1 MIKLSGYS
9 GLRRILTGT
18 TYRLDNPKVVQL
30 GIGKYGLANSIK
42 SGTVITIF
50 VAAGFRILDYAFND
64 EVFLTDLVGSLAT
77 DVVKI
82 GISSAVSAALGAAS
96 LAFVSF
102 VAVNLAVVVAAGLV
116 TSIILNEL
124 DEHYGITPKVIE
136 LLEKAQQEAVE
147 KAEQL
152 KENTYDSVLDLA
164 GMLLEG
170 VLETGK
176 EVIESEVK
184 RFIKKSLNELTPKI
198 L

>member
-1 MIKLSGYS
+1 
-9 GLRRILTGT
+9 
-18 TYRLDNPKVVQL
+18 
-30 GIGKYGLANSIK
+30 
-42 SGTVITIF
+42 
-50 VAAGFRILDYAFND
+50 
-64 EVFLTDLVGSLAT
+64 
-77 DVVKI
+77 
-82 GISSAVSAALGAAS
+82 
-96 LAFVSF
+96 
-102 VAVNLAVVVAAGLV
+102 
-116 TSIILNEL
+116 
-124 DEHYGITPKVIE
+124 

-152 KENTYDSVLDLA
+152 IENTYDSVLDLA

>member
-1 MIKLSGYS
+1 M
-9 GLRRILTGT
+9 
-18 TYRLDNPKVVQL
+18 
-30 GIGKYGLANSIK
+30 
-42 SGTVITIF
+42 
-50 VAAGFRILDYAFND
+50 
-64 EVFLTDLVGSLAT
+64 
-77 DVVKI
+77 
-82 GISSAVSAALGAAS
+82 
-96 LAFVSF
+96 SF
-102 VAVNLAVVVAAGLV
+102 VAVNLAVVVTAGLV

>member
-1 MIKLSGYS
+1 M
-9 GLRRILTGT
+9 
-18 TYRLDNPKVVQL
+18 
-30 GIGKYGLANSIK
+30 
-42 SGTVITIF
+42 
-50 VAAGFRILDYAFND
+50 
-64 EVFLTDLVGSLAT
+64 
-77 DVVKI
+77 
-82 GISSAVSAALGAAS
+82 
-96 LAFVSF
+96 
-102 VAVNLAVVVAAGLV
+102 VNNA
-116 TSIILNEL
+116 
-124 DEHYGITPKVIE
+124 GITPKVIE

>member
-1 MIKLSGYS
+1 M
-9 GLRRILTGT
+9 
-18 TYRLDNPKVVQL
+18 
-30 GIGKYGLANSIK
+30 
-42 SGTVITIF
+42 
-50 VAAGFRILDYAFND
+50 
-64 EVFLTDLVGSLAT
+64 
-77 DVVKI
+77 
-82 GISSAVSAALGAAS
+82 
-96 LAFVSF
+96 SF